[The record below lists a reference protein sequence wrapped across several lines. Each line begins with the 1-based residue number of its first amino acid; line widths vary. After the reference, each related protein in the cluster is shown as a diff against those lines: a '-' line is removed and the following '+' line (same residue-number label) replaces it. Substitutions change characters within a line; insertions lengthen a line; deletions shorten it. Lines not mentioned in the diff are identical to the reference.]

1 MDRCT
6 FPFPLAVNS
15 SHHSHYHRFLLGADP
30 SVIAPFPKPYCVG
43 ALAGLMPG
51 LTGKLGLPHWRK
63 LYHGSVPWVEGFGP
77 DHYRL
82 GNVAPHRPLP
92 RDYMRP
98 LRRFAAFDFVQ
109 AADPSVSALALVAG
123 DRRVLERFV
132 ALSDGFCA
140 RVEAGALARGPGPS
154 STRAS
159 GRLLTGQFAEP
170 NDRWLMPYLHV
181 HSRVL
186 NFTSFAE
193 APWRLSS
200 LDQAGLARAGER
212 SKRDWLDLQAGLLSD
227 LGYRVAPGRG
237 KSPALFVD
245 GVSGRLLAAMQA
257 PRIAIMRMLERMIA
271 GEREP
276 CVERLGADLP
286 PAVVAA
292 MAEQLETVL
301 AGCASSYKPA
311 KIGVPSEGPWRAA
324 VREHLG
330 RSCGAELVQLDAA
343 AARAH
348 AVPIESAVFASP
360 AHDTAHRHAPGTEAL
375 EARQQAP
382 TDPELGAE
390 PEKAEAPRPAPAW
403 IIREFEET
411 LADVNERLARVGA
424 DDPLISL
431 RHMLSRI
438 DNLAE
443 GASPEQL
450 DQASLFVGVELG
462 RRSRLAE
469 RTAAFDRGRAAGDR
483 GPLPSLDELFEG
495 ALVAEMA
502 DVREIGGRSL

>member
-1 MDRCT
+1 
-6 FPFPLAVNS
+6 
-15 SHHSHYHRFLLGADP
+15 
-30 SVIAPFPKPYCVG
+30 
-43 ALAGLMPG
+43 
-51 LTGKLGLPHWRK
+51 
-63 LYHGSVPWVEGFGP
+63 
-77 DHYRL
+77 
-82 GNVAPHRPLP
+82 
-92 RDYMRP
+92 
-98 LRRFAAFDFVQ
+98 
-109 AADPSVSALALVAG
+109 
-123 DRRVLERFV
+123 
-132 ALSDGFCA
+132 
-140 RVEAGALARGPGPS
+140 
-154 STRAS
+154 
-159 GRLLTGQFAEP
+159 
-170 NDRWLMPYLHV
+170 
-181 HSRVL
+181 
-186 NFTSFAE
+186 
-193 APWRLSS
+193 
-200 LDQAGLARAGER
+200 
-212 SKRDWLDLQAGLLSD
+212 
-227 LGYRVAPGRG
+227 
-237 KSPALFVD
+237 
-245 GVSGRLLAAMQA
+245 
-257 PRIAIMRMLERMIA
+257 
-271 GEREP
+271 
-276 CVERLGADLP
+276 
-286 PAVVAA
+286 
-292 MAEQLETVL
+292 
-301 AGCASSYKPA
+301 
-311 KIGVPSEGPWRAA
+311 